1 MGVWQFVHPEY
12 FVPRHHPELTG
23 IAFFEYL
30 LASSA
35 AIDNEE
41 AIVTILPTNSLS
53 SLPPHYRVWFHKNV
67 ANVVFIEGLSSS
79 SDSDKSC

>member
-12 FVPRHHPELTG
+12 SVPRHHPELTG

-30 LASSA
+30 LAP
-35 AIDNEE
+35 IDNEE
-41 AIVTILPTNSLS
+41 ASVTILPTNSLS
-53 SLPPHYRVWFHKNV
+53 SLPPHYRVWFRKNV
-67 ANVVFIEGLSSS
+67 ENVVFKERLPSG